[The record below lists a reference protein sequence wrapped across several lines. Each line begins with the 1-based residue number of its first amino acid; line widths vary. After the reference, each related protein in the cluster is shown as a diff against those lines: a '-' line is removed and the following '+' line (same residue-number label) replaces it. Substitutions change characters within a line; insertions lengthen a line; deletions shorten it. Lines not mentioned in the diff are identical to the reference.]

1 MSDSTAAPATVRFAR
16 LPRRGLLMGLSASR
30 VACIAAAAAVLI
42 PALFLAGPT
51 GLALTSPLW
60 SCGLAL
66 AFARRNGRPLI
77 ESLPTSAHFLV
88 RRASG
93 QTRFRVRPERPR
105 PAGTLALPGD
115 AAALRFLIDPASG
128 TAMVHDPHAQ
138 TLTAAAVVRHP
149 AYVLLAPD
157 EQARRVHGWSRA
169 LAHLASTGTG
179 ARVQILEISQPDAGH
194 GIQGWW
200 QTHRASPPTSWEARQ
215 YDELMRTVVPAAA
228 THRTV
233 AALSLDMRKA
243 SAQIRQS
250 GRGLAGAAA
259 FLRQEMTSFETS
271 LRGADLKVARWMNE
285 ADLAATLRTAYQ
297 PGYERAKPATPTLA
311 IAGPAG
317 VDEQWD
323 HIRHDTGYSAVL
335 WISEWPRVA
344 VPHSFLHSLIF
355 QPGIRKTLSL
365 TYQPVPADEALR
377 DIRKAKV
384 EYATDAAQ
392 KARIGVIADLSDTVE
407 HADVLERES
416 ALIAGHAD
424 VRFTGLIAITAP
436 TRDQLEA
443 AVAETARAA
452 VQSGCETTR
461 LNGQHARAFTAA
473 ALPLARKVAR

>member
-1 MSDSTAAPATVRFAR
+1 MTDSTVPPATVRFAR
-16 LPRRGLLMGLSASR
+16 LPRRGLLLGLSAPR
-30 VACIAAAAAVLI
+30 VACIATAVAILV
-42 PALFLAGPT
+42 PSLFLAGQM
-51 GLALTSPLW
+51 GLLLASPLW
-60 SCGLAL
+60 VGGLAL
-66 AFARRNGRPLI
+66 AFVRHHGRPLI
-77 ESLPTSAHFLV
+77 ESVPTAAHFLL
-88 RRASG
+88 RRATG
-93 QTRFRVRPERPR
+93 QTRFRVRPGRPR

-115 AAALRFLIDPASG
+115 AAALRFLIDEASG

-149 AYVLLAPD
+149 AYVLLSAD

-200 QTHRASPPTSWEARQ
+200 ETHRVSPAASWEACQ
-215 YDELMRTVVPAAA
+215 YEELMRTVVPAAA

-250 GRGLAGAAA
+250 GRGLRGAAA
-259 FLRQEMTSFETS
+259 FLRQEMASFEAG
-271 LRGADLKVARWMNE
+271 LRGADLSVARWMSE
-285 ADLAATLRTAYQ
+285 ADLAATLRNAYE
-297 PGYERAKPATPTLA
+297 PGYERTEHVAPKLVG
-311 IAGPAG
+311 AGPVA
-317 VDEQWD
+317 VDEHWD
-323 HIRHDTGYSAVL
+323 HIRHDTGYTAVL

-344 VPHSFLHSLIF
+344 APPSFLHALIF
-355 QPGIRKTLSL
+355 QSGIRKTLSL
-365 TYQPVPADEALR
+365 TFQPVPPEEALR

-384 EYATDAAQ
+384 EYATEAAQ

-424 VRFTGLIAITAP
+424 IRFTGLLTITAP
-436 TRDQLEA
+436 TRPALEA

-452 VQSGCETTR
+452 VQSGCETKR
-461 LNGQHARAFTAA
+461 LHGQQARAFTAA
-473 ALPLARKVAR
+473 ALPLARRISR